1 MSLKDGAAV
10 HVVPDAGSPKVLSI
24 FQGAVVEAVGKLDFQ
39 GGQWIKAHFNGTETP
54 RYGFMQASN
63 LQALTVATVNQ
74 SAVAPEEIP
83 RQIRYSNVS
92 LAEADRQKLS
102 QNGFYI
108 DSVPPV
114 KEILVDDMAD
124 SYRYEGPSF
133 VTSDLF
139 LHAHHLIFDRM
150 LQDVEEKKLFPS
162 TS

>member
-1 MSLKDGAAV
+1 
-10 HVVPDAGSPKVLSI
+10 
-24 FQGAVVEAVGKLDFQ
+24 
-39 GGQWIKAHFNGTETP
+39 
-54 RYGFMQASN
+54 MQASN

-124 SYRYEGPSF
+124 SYRYEGQSF

-162 TS
+162 VSRLAANLSRTTENEIKTLSAATPADVRDALTYDLLYFSVAANLFDPGFEVP